1 MNLPFPKFV
10 RFTATG
16 LFVLLAQGAV
26 AAPAGTDAEIRS
38 RIAPI
43 GELRTAESGEQESG
57 GDAQESG
64 AEAQEEVALTEAA
77 AEGTLSGE
85 EVYNTYCTACHAA
98 GVAGAPKYGDAEA
111 WEPRLAKGMETLYQS
126 TYNGLNIMPPRGT
139 CSQCSDE
146 ELRNAVDYMV
156 AAVE

>member
-43 GELRTAESGEQESG
+43 GNLRTAESGEQEGS
-57 GDAQESG
+57 EG
-64 AEAQEEVALTEAA
+64 ADQEVALTPAA
-77 AEGTLSGE
+77 AEGGLSGE
-85 EVYNTYCTACHAA
+85 ETYNTYCVACHAA

-111 WEPRLAKGMETLYQS
+111 WEPRLAKGIETLYES

-146 ELRNAVDYMV
+146 DLRNAVDYMV
-156 AAVE
+156 SAVQ

>member
-43 GELRTAESGEQESG
+43 GDLRTAESGEQESDG
-57 GDAQESG
+57 
-64 AEAQEEVALTEAA
+64 EAQEEVALTEAA
-77 AEGTLSGE
+77 TEGTLSGE
-85 EVYNTYCTACHAA
+85 EVYSTYCTACHAA

-111 WEPRLAKGMETLYQS
+111 WEPRLAKGMETLYES

>member
-1 MNLPFPKFV
+1 MNLPFSKFV

-43 GELRTAESGEQESG
+43 GNLRTAESGEQEAG
-57 GDAQESG
+57 GE
-64 AEAQEEVALTEAA
+64 AEQEVALTEAA

>member
-43 GELRTAESGEQESG
+43 GSLRTAESGEEESG
-57 GDAQESG
+57 G
-64 AEAQEEVALTEAA
+64 EAQEEVALTEAA

-111 WEPRLAKGMETLYQS
+111 WEPRLAKGMETLYES